1 MYRESIRNSYDQ
13 FAPGYRRI
21 ADYLLMH
28 YQDAGFMTAAE
39 IGRQARVDTALVV
52 RFAQRLGYPGF
63 PELLS
68 DVQDDIKRDLRAVY
82 EPPAGDNS
90 PGQMVRRNLMQD
102 RNDLDYML
110 LHYDDAAVVRVI
122 TALTQARRI
131 YVIGEGS
138 TAFLAEAFVVRLVA
152 LGYQAHLM
160 SNEIMGQAAVGAS
173 MQNGDVFVG
182 VMMTALSPSVSVAVK
197 MAREAGVYTVG
208 VVGALNNPIAAVV
221 DAVLLAPANS
231 MGPMPSWSAI
241 AALLQ
246 GLTQA
251 IALQNREPAANWL
264 LNSDHYRQ
272 LVLATLKV
280 QLEGIRDTLQTFSS
294 APEPSLQ
301 NVGATPS

>member
-1 MYRESIRNSYDQ
+1 MYRESIRDSYDQ

-90 PGQMVRRNLMQD
+90 PGQIVRRNLMQD

-110 LHYDDAAVVRVI
+110 LHYDEAAVLRVI
-122 TALTQARRI
+122 AALTQARRI

-138 TAFLAEAFVVRLVA
+138 TAFLAEAFVMRLVA
-152 LGYQAHLM
+152 LGYQAHLV

-173 MQNGDVFVG
+173 IQNDDVFVG
-182 VMMTALSPSVSVAVK
+182 VMMTALSPSVAVAVK
-197 MAREAGVYTVG
+197 MAREAGAYTVG

-221 DAVLLAPANS
+221 DAVLLAPAKT
-231 MGPMPSWSAI
+231 MGLMPSWSAI
-241 AALLQ
+241 ASLLH
-246 GLTQA
+246 GLSQA

-272 LVLATLKV
+272 LVLATLKI
-280 QLEGIRDTLQTFSS
+280 QLEGIRDAVQTLSS
-294 APEPSLQ
+294 ASAPSVL
-301 NVGATPS
+301 NVGTAPR